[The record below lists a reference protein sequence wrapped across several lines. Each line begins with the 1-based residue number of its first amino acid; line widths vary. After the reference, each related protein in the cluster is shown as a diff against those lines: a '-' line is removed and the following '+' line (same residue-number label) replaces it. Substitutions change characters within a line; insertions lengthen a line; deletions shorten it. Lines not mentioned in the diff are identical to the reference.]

1 MKRTEDG
8 CKTHMKLEMRT
19 DVLGLK
25 IYHLLAL
32 RDILIKMSTAKCHA
46 NYAIWLN
53 FVLF

>member
-1 MKRTEDG
+1 MYEAGNENG
-8 CKTHMKLEMRT
+8 CFGLENSPF
-19 DVLGLK
+19 
-25 IYHLLAL
+25 LAL